1 MANGIKSQLTV
12 KGDFPLTTF
21 LQKTGFSHE
30 RLAGAISHISGQEVS
45 ASTLRRRAREGR
57 EGWEKL
63 ALSGMQWLALCQIC
77 GVPPEKLHEFV
88 KAPEKFLPAEQN
100 LEN

>member
-1 MANGIKSQLTV
+1 MANDIKSQPTV
-12 KGDFPLTTF
+12 GDFPLTTF
-21 LQKTGFSHE
+21 FQKTGFSHE
-30 RLAGAISHISGQEVS
+30 RLAGAISHISGQGVS
-45 ASTLRRRAREGR
+45 ASKLRRRAREGR

-88 KAPEKFLPAEQN
+88 RAPEKFLSVEQN
-100 LEN
+100 IEN